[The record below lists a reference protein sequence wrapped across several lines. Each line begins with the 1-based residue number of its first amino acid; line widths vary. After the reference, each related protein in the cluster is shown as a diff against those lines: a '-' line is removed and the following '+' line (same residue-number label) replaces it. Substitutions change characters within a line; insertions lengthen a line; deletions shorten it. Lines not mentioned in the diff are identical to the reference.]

1 MQSAVESIKMTP
13 VQTSATDNKAMEI
26 ETDPSADTNSSTTPK
41 PEISDL
47 INELKHDIATIA
59 VEMREKFTALR
70 APPQM
75 TPFQLTPFPT

>member
-26 ETDPSADTNSSTTPK
+26 KTDPSTNTNSSTTPK

-47 INELKHDIATIA
+47 INELKNGIATIA

-70 APPQM
+70 APPQLI
-75 TPFQLTPFPT
+75 PFQLTPFLT